1 MKCKKMLAISVLG
14 LMVCATSVSEAAPMG
29 TAFTY
34 QGRLI
39 DANDAADGLY
49 DFQFKLFDANVAGAQ
64 QGGTVDINDLDVID
78 GYFTVEL
85 DFGSEVF
92 DGNAVWLET
101 TVAHA
106 DGSDPCTLRPR
117 QEITPVPYAL
127 QTRGIF
133 VDNAGNVGIGTT
145 SPSAKL
151 DVEVSSGGAATI
163 GSSSNSATG
172 DYAIATGYNTTASG
186 DYSTAMGRDT
196 IVSGFTSTAM
206 GWGTNASNQY
216 STAMGRDTTANGY
229 ASTSMGRLT
238 TASGNSSIA
247 MGILTTA
254 SGDYSTAMG
263 REIEAQG
270 DFSVAIALN
279 DQNGE
284 VVSQNNTMAIMGGN
298 VGVGT
303 TNPSAKL
310 DVEVT
315 SGGAATIGSNSNS
328 ATGNYAVSMGESTD
342 ANNTASIAMGR
353 FTTASGYASTAMGY
367 MTNASGYNSTAMGN
381 FTFASGD
388 YSTAMGEGTIAS
400 GEESTAMGR
409 QSHATGWV
417 STAMGYQTTASSY
430 YSTAMGIQANASGP
444 GSTAM
449 GYLTTASG
457 EYSTAMGQEI
467 EARGDYS
474 VAIALNDQNGVVVSQ
489 ANTMAIMG
497 GNVGIG
503 TTSPAHKLVI
513 HTDTDLDGIYLND
526 VDGTT
531 KARLLRSFGGWAYF
545 QLNDATGINTVELN
559 SNGNSY
565 FNGGNVGIGTTIPTE
580 KLEVSLGA
588 GSGSIA
594 GFSALNNKR
603 FLISVDGSDSDL
615 SAQSGNNLKL
625 GTSFSGT
632 SLTVLNSTGNVGIG
646 TVSPSSKLHV
656 ANGCITGSMC
666 SDIRLKKN
674 IEPLPVD
681 DSILDRVMGLQAV
694 TFEWK
699 HRDDSKRQIGLIAQ
713 DVEDVFPEVVTTPD
727 DGTCEKGLL
736 ATGMDAVL
744 IEAIKELKAE
754 NELLK
759 ERLEALERKIEQRL
773 FTNAKKI

>member
-1 MKCKKMLAISVLG
+1 MKTPGISAIMVLFFG
-14 LMVCATSVSEAAPMG
+14 LIVCLETVGSAAPMG
-29 TAFTY
+29 TVFTY

-39 DANDAADGLY
+39 DANNTADGLY
-49 DFQFKLFDANVAGAQ
+49 DFAFRLFDDPCSGIQ
-64 QGGTVDINDLDVID
+64 QGSIIDINDLDVID

-85 DFGSEVF
+85 DFGSDVF

-106 DGSDPCTLRPR
+106 DGSDPCTLWPR

-127 QTRGIF
+127 HTRGIF
-133 VDNAGNVGIGTT
+133 VDSAGNVGIGTT

-172 DYAIATGYNTTASG
+172 NYAVSMGDGTDASG
-186 DYSTAMGRDT
+186 DYSTAMGRLT
-196 IVSGFTSTAM
+196 IASGFSSTAM
-206 GWGTNASNQY
+206 GWGSEASNQY
-216 STAMGRDTTANGY
+216 STAMGRDTDASGY
-229 ASTSMGRLT
+229 ASTATGRLT
-238 TASGNSSIA
+238 TASGSSSTA
-247 MGILTTA
+247 MGILTVA

-298 VGVGT
+298 VGIGT
-303 TNPSAKL
+303 TSPSAKL

-315 SGGAATIGSNSNS
+315 SGGAATIGSSSNS

-353 FTTASGYASTAMGY
+353 STTASGYASTAMGY

-381 FTFASGD
+381 FTLASGD

-430 YSTAMGIQANASGP
+430 YSTAMGIQTTASGP

-467 EARGDYS
+467 EAQGDYS
-474 VAIALNDQNGVVVSQ
+474 VAIALNDQNGEVVSQ

-497 GNVGIG
+497 GRVGIG
-503 TTSPAHKLVI
+503 TANPTTVLSLGTGASPIISVAS
-513 HTDTDLDGIYLND
+513 TDGSDSTFLGLTGGGASTYYRGSSIALHGNEHFNKGTMWFRVGWDALTMTGANDGDMIIE
-526 VDGTT
+526 T
-531 KARLLRSFGGWAYF
+531 A
-545 QLNDATGINTVELN
+545 NTER
-559 SNGNSY
+559 
-565 FNGGNVGIGTTIPTE
+565 FRIDKGGNVGIGTTNPSYRLDVSGDIRTTGDLYVGNSEIRDTDGDSRVSMYGYALIFRNSVGAERMRILDAGNIGIGTTSPNGKLDVNGSIYQRGSSLHADYVFEPGYQLESIDEHSEFMWSNKHLAAIPEVKTDE
-580 KLEVSLGA
+580 TGQEIVEVGAHRRGIVEELEKAHIYIEQLHERMSMLEAKLLKLEV
-588 GSGSIA
+588 
-594 GFSALNNKR
+594 
-603 FLISVDGSDSDL
+603 V
-615 SAQSGNNLKL
+615 L
-625 GTSFSGT
+625 GT
-632 SLTVLNSTGNVGIG
+632 V
-646 TVSPSSKLHV
+646 
-656 ANGCITGSMC
+656 
-666 SDIRLKKN
+666 
-674 IEPLPVD
+674 
-681 DSILDRVMGLQAV
+681 Q
-694 TFEWK
+694 
-699 HRDDSKRQIGLIAQ
+699 
-713 DVEDVFPEVVTTPD
+713 
-727 DGTCEKGLL
+727 
-736 ATGMDAVL
+736 
-744 IEAIKELKAE
+744 
-754 NELLK
+754 
-759 ERLEALERKIEQRL
+759 
-773 FTNAKKI
+773 